1 MSIDIESL
9 LDKATKLLTNV
20 KLHTPNSSILP
31 LSSGRVSRID
41 EVDLL
46 LEGVPSVYES
56 LDDQSLNQLLT
67 DVCPISQQSGTY
79 THANN
84 YIPKDTGQCF
94 NNIEERNHAA
104 SNHHHEVSTLVPTFE
119 IAKRKE
125 LFTSLVI
132 LNLRNFLVPENICA
146 EINTT
151 DVATSRIV
159 FQSNFSQ
166 RYCYV
171 VHFSSIK

>member
-1 MSIDIESL
+1 MSAIDNL
-9 LDKATKLLTNV
+9 LFKATKLLTNV

-31 LSSGRVSRID
+31 LSSGRVSSID

-56 LDDQSLNQLLT
+56 LDDQSLNQLLK
-67 DVCPISQQSGTY
+67 DIYPINQQSGTC
-79 THANN
+79 THTNN

-94 NNIEERNHAA
+94 NNMEERNPAA
-104 SNHHHEVSTLVPTFE
+104 SNHHEVSTLVPTFE
-119 IAKRKE
+119 IAKRNE

-132 LNLRNFLVPENICA
+132 LNLRNFSVPENICA
-146 EINTT
+146 EINTP
-151 DVATSRIV
+151 DAATSRII

-166 RYCYV
+166 RYCFAV
-171 VHFSSIK
+171 RFSPTK